1 MKNNPDMCYLLVS
14 LCERTKMEI
23 SDFEIENSTCEKHL
37 EVHFNNRLTFDYH
50 LSELCEKA
58 REKIHL
64 VNKCCYQKETS

>member
-14 LCERTKMEI
+14 SYEKIKMEI
-23 SDFEIENSTCEKHL
+23 RDFEIENSTLEKHL

-58 REKIHL
+58 SEK
-64 VNKCCYQKETS
+64 VNQ